1 MTSKNTL
8 IIGTRGSALA
18 LAQADMVRAAL
29 SLRYPEL
36 DVRREII
43 HTTGDRRTDVPL
55 ADVARVSGIVDK
67 GIFIKELE
75 TALLEGRIDVAVH
88 SLKDVPSELAPGF
101 TLAAVL
107 PRAAVEDVLITREP
121 DWNGSGTLATGS
133 VRRRLM
139 ARTYWG
145 SGLRFEDLRGNV
157 PTRLAKLAEHPGW
170 DAVILARAGL
180 ERLGLYAP
188 ETLVEGRKLYMR
200 PLPVEAFI
208 PAVGQGIVGMEC
220 RSSDRETMEMLAG
233 ISGWK
238 PSFPPWGRA
247 SWAWNAALPTG
258 RRWKC
263 WLESAIRK
271 PSPALWRNAS
281 SWCAWERAV
290 PRPWAF
296 TPVWKGMNWS
306 CVRRTT
312 RRAGKNLLPWWSAG
326 TGRSPGPSAFVRLKN
341 WTCADGVRSSAFSGA
356 DRDKKRFRTKSG
368 T

>member
-1 MTSKNTL
+1 M
-8 IIGTRGSALA
+8 
-18 LAQADMVRAAL
+18 
-29 SLRYPEL
+29 
-36 DVRREII
+36 
-43 HTTGDRRTDVPL
+43 
-55 ADVARVSGIVDK
+55 DK

-101 TLAAVL
+101 TLAAVS

-188 ETLVEGRKLYMR
+188 ETLVEGGSSTCA
-200 PLPVEAFI
+200 P
-208 PAVGQGIVGMEC
+208 C
-220 RSSDRETMEMLAG
+220 R
-233 ISGWK
+233 WK

-263 WLESAIRK
+263 WLESAIRSLRLRSGGTRL
-271 PSPALWRNAS
+271 PGAPGSELFHARGRL
-281 SWCAWERAV
+281 
-290 PRPWAF
+290 RPF
-296 TPVWKGMNWS
+296 
-306 CVRRTT
+306 
-312 RRAGKNLLPWWSAG
+312 
-326 TGRSPGPSAFVRLKN
+326 GRG
-341 WTCADGVRSSAFSGA
+341 
-356 DRDKKRFRTKSG
+356 
-368 T
+368 

>member
-18 LAQADMVRAAL
+18 LAQADMVCAAL

-43 HTTGDRRTDVPL
+43 HTIGDRRTDVPL
-55 ADVARVSGIVDK
+55 ADVARVSGMVDK

-75 TALLEGRIDVAVH
+75 TALRDGRIDVAVH
-88 SLKDVPSELAPGF
+88 SLKDVPSELASGF

-107 PRAAVEDVLITREP
+107 PRAAVEDVLITKEP

-145 SGLRFEDLRGNV
+145 SGLRFENLRGNV
-157 PTRLAKLAEHPGW
+157 PTRLGKLVEQPGW

-200 PLPVEAFI
+200 SLPVEVFI

-220 RSSDRETMEMLAG
+220 RSSDRETEEMLKG
-233 ISGWK
+233 INDPEAFACALAERAFLVRLGANCSTPVGVYAHPDGEELVLRAAYYVPGREEPFAVVIRGDRKAPEALGLRAFEELGLSGW
-238 PSFPPWGRA
+238 
-247 SWAWNAALPTG
+247 
-258 RRWKC
+258 
-263 WLESAIRK
+263 RK
-271 PSPALWRNAS
+271 TS
-281 SWCAWERAV
+281 S
-290 PRPWAF
+290 
-296 TPVWKGMNWS
+296 
-306 CVRRTT
+306 
-312 RRAGKNLLPWWSAG
+312 
-326 TGRSPGPSAFVRLKN
+326 
-341 WTCADGVRSSAFSGA
+341 SSGCGE
-356 DRDKKRFRTKSG
+356 K
-368 T
+368 

>member
-233 ISGWK
+233 ISD
-238 PSFPPWGRA
+238 PEAFA
-247 SWAWNAALPTG
+247 CAL
-258 RRWKC
+258 
-263 WLESAIRK
+263 A
-271 PSPALWRNAS
+271 
-281 SWCAWERAV
+281 ERAFLV
-290 PRPWAF
+290 RLGASCSTPWAF

>member
-29 SLRYPEL
+29 TLRYPGL

-75 TALLEGRIDVAVH
+75 SALQEGRIDVAVH

-107 PRAAVEDVLITREP
+107 PRAAVEDVLVTKEP
-121 DWNGSGTLATGS
+121 GWNGTGTLATGS

-145 SGLRFEDLRGNV
+145 SRLRFEDLRGNV
-157 PTRLAKLAEHPGW
+157 PTRLAKLAEHPGR
-170 DAVILARAGL
+170 DAVILAKAGL
-180 ERLGLYAP
+180 DRLGLYAP
-188 ETLVEGRKLYMR
+188 ETVVGGRKLYMR

-220 RSSDRETMEMLAG
+220 RAADKETAEILEGVNDPDACDCALA
-233 ISGWK
+233 
-238 PSFPPWGRA
+238 
-247 SWAWNAALPTG
+247 
-258 RRWKC
+258 
-263 WLESAIRK
+263 
-271 PSPALWRNAS
+271 
-281 SWCAWERAV
+281 ERAFLV
-290 PRPWAF
+290 RLGASCS
-296 TPVWKGMNWS
+296 TPVGVYARLEGDELILRAAYYVPGREEPFS
-306 CVRRTT
+306 VVVRGERKFPQALGL
-312 RRAGKNLLPWWSAG
+312 RAFKKLGLL
-326 TGRSPGPSAFVRLKN
+326 
-341 WTCADGVRSSAFSGA
+341 
-356 DRDKKRFRTKSG
+356 
-368 T
+368 

>member
-233 ISGWK
+233 ISD
-238 PSFPPWGRA
+238 PEAF
-247 SWAWNAALPTG
+247 AL
-258 RRWKC
+258 
-263 WLESAIRK
+263 A
-271 PSPALWRNAS
+271 
-281 SWCAWERAV
+281 ERAFLV
-290 PRPWAF
+290 RLGASCS
-296 TPVWKGMNWS
+296 TPVGVYARLEGDELVLRAAYYAPGREEPFAVV
-306 CVRRTT
+306 VRGDRKEPGALGL
-312 RRAGKNLLPWWSAG
+312 RAFEELDL
-326 TGRSPGPSAFVRLKN
+326 R
-341 WTCADGVRSSAFSGA
+341 
-356 DRDKKRFRTKSG
+356 
-368 T
+368 